1 MSGHSADSPTDSPA
15 IVPLDGR
22 LDSVWEEIISAEGP
36 VPRPR
41 LRSLLRE
48 VSVHARRE
56 KLQPEQ
62 LIIFIKQSWA
72 RTVESRPHDR
82 QHATQTLSDVVSVCI
97 SEYFRE
103 E

>member
-1 MSGHSADSPTDSPA
+1 MSGNSADSPAEARPF
-15 IVPLDGR
+15 DGQ
-22 LDSVWEEIISAEGP
+22 LDSVWAEVISSRTP
-36 VPRPR
+36 LPRTR
-41 LRSLLRE
+41 LRSLLRD

-62 LIIFIKQSWA
+62 LIIFIKESWA
-72 RTVESRPHDR
+72 RTVESQPHDR
-82 QHATQTLSDVVSVCI
+82 QRATQTLSDVVSVCI